1 MKYFKINIPER
12 FGDSGLLKNL
22 REEIS
27 NYEGSDK
34 VPLMWH
40 NDEEPRVKV
49 RTNYREVISEFKL
62 WYSKYITHYLTELVY
77 PFPMSIKWWN
87 HYKEGH
93 KQGIHHHDSDSNPRC
108 VFGSVFYVFGATPTV
123 LIEPD
128 GKEIRPEVKDGD
140 FLLFESSVPHY
151 AEAES
156 ERITVTANFYEYG
169 NESKTLELLK
179 DWDNKMENRGF
190 EVIAT

>member
-22 REEIS
+22 REEIL
-27 NYEGSDK
+27 NYEGSGK
-34 VPLMWH
+34 IPLMWN
-40 NDEEPRVKV
+40 NDYEPRVKV
-49 RTNYREVISEFKL
+49 RTNYREVSSGTKL
-62 WYSKYITHYLTELVY
+62 WFSKHITHYLMELVY
-77 PFPMSIKWWN
+77 PFPMTMLWWN

-93 KQGIHHHDSDSNPRC
+93 EQGTHNHDVESNPKC
-108 VFGSVFYVFGATPTV
+108 VFGSVFYVYGATPTV

-128 GKEIRPEVKDGD
+128 GEEIRPEVKDGD

-156 ERITVTANFYEYG
+156 ERMTVTANFYELG
-169 NESKTLELLK
+169 NEDRTFELLK
-179 DWDNKMENRGF
+179 DWDNKMKNRGF